1 MKVFNLSALNIKN
14 IIKKFI
20 HFFGFELSNLKS
32 LKENRTIV
40 SKLSEDKEEIE
51 AALNKI
57 LLILDKSVSDN
68 SKFSLEGFLKFSI
81 DKVIKSKA
89 QIFQDLFV
97 LYYLKEKRNG
107 FFVEFGA
114 TNGISLSNTY
124 LLEKAYGWTGILAE
138 PGIIWNSQLK
148 SNRNCSIDNRCVWT
162 VSGTKLIFNETENAS
177 LSQIDLYA
185 ENDFM
190 AAKRNIRS
198 NYKVS
203 TISLNDLLETY
214 HAPLSIDYLSID
226 TEGSEYEILK
236 AFNFEKF
243 KISVITVEHNFSESR
258 QLIFNLLSK
267 NGYKRV
273 FEKISLFDDWY
284 VKYN

>member
-1 MKVFNLSALNIKN
+1 MKVLKVSSLNIKN
-14 IIKKFI
+14 RIRKFI

-32 LKENRTIV
+32 FKENRIIV
-40 SKLSEDKEEIE
+40 SKLSEDKVEIE

-57 LLILDKSVSDN
+57 LLILDKSVSEN
-68 SKFSLEGFLKFSI
+68 SKFSIEGFLKFSI

-97 LYYLKEKRNG
+97 LYYLNEKRTG

-124 LLEKAYGWTGILAE
+124 LLEKEYGWTGILAE

-190 AAKRNIRS
+190 AAKRNVRS
-198 NYKVS
+198 NYEVS
-203 TISLNDLLETY
+203 TISLCDLLETY
-214 HAPLSIDYLSID
+214 NAPLSIDYLSID

-243 KISVITVEHNFSESR
+243 KIRVITIEHNFSESR
-258 QLIFNLLSK
+258 PLIFNLLSR

-273 FEKISLFDDWY
+273 FDKISLFDDWY
-284 VKYN
+284 IKV